1 MSAVTAISK
10 LQEVVFTALD
20 TNIALS
26 AKITA
31 AYDQPDISAIMP
43 YISMGPTE
51 SAESSTKT
59 EEGFL
64 VTFQIFVWSSEL
76 SQMESKEIMAL
87 VDDALQAADLSIIG
101 YNQVF
106 LGLEK
111 ANVLWNTDIATPS
124 YQGLMHYRM
133 QLYKT

>member
-10 LQEVVFTALD
+10 LQEVVFTAL
-20 TNIALS
+20 NANVALG

-31 AYDQPDISAIMP
+31 VYDQPDGAAVMP
-43 YISMGPTE
+43 YVSMGRTDSLE
-51 SAESSTKT
+51 SGTKT
-59 EEGFL
+59 EEGL
-64 VTFQIFVWSSEL
+64 LITFQIFAWSSEL

-87 VDDALQAADLSIIG
+87 VDDALQTADLSIAG
-101 YNQVF
+101 YDQVF

-111 ANVLWNTDIATPS
+111 ANVLWNIDIATPS

-133 QLYKT
+133 QLYNI